1 MPAQQVQDEDMVLS
15 LKRGLDVL
23 RCFKVGDG
31 PLSVS
36 QIATRT
42 SLPRQTANRLV
53 YSLAQLG
60 CLDRRQADGRYLLG
74 PRPLGLGRSVLA
86 NLPIRSA
93 VHPIMQRLADKC
105 DTSVG
110 LGVAHELEMV
120 YIEYCVS
127 SRTVS
132 FWLRVGSIIPLATTA
147 MGRAYLWAI
156 DRKRRTMLLAQIK
169 REAGSQA
176 AGLMASIDR
185 SFREL
190 DQSGFCSTFPSSRDD
205 ICGVGA
211 PLVFNNGDTVLAL
224 NCGAATLGLD
234 ERRFRDKCGP
244 ALVKAVADIKKA
256 VGNVD
261 ADYLGVAYS
270 LGLG

>member
-1 MPAQQVQDEDMVLS
+1 MSAQQAQDQDMVLS

-36 QIATRT
+36 QIAART

-74 PRPLGLGRSVLA
+74 PRPLGLGRALLA

-93 VHPIMQRLADKC
+93 VHPIMQRLAEER

-110 LGVAHELEMV
+110 LGVAHELEMI

-132 FWLRVGSIIPLATTA
+132 FWLRVGSIIPMATTA
-147 MGRAYLWAI
+147 MGRAYLWAL
-156 DRKRRTMLLAQIK
+156 DRKKRTMLLGQIK
-169 REAGSQA
+169 REAGQT

-190 DQSGFCSTFPSSRDD
+190 DRFGFCSTFPSSRDD

-234 ERRFRDKCGP
+234 ERRFRDECGP

-256 VGNVD
+256 VGAVD
-261 ADYLGVAYS
+261 ADYLGVANS
-270 LGLG
+270 LGLA